1 MDLFQ
6 TRQLV
11 DYDLCVLGNPTN
23 CDTATVTI
31 TVSNPSGGV
40 TCPAS
45 QIATTDTYHVVSATG
60 GVSPERTVGAPL
72 AEGATATDE
81 NAAFTFFETI
91 TMDLTGSNDILVPEG
106 ELIELALTK
115 RFSDDARAEILM
127 SADGVSYNWP
137 WQHWS
142 GQLVSCR

>member
-1 MDLFQ
+1 VSTGDVGVVQNTPSGTYSF
-6 TRQLV
+6 
-11 DYDLCVLGNPTN
+11 DYDLCELGNPAN

-60 GVSPERTVGAPL
+60 GEFPERTVGPPL
-72 AEGATATDE
+72 AEGATATDQ
-81 NAAFTFFETI
+81 NAAFTFFPII

-106 ELIELALTK
+106 ELIEFMALGLQIL
-115 RFSDDARAEILM
+115 SDMMISSFR
-127 SADGVSYNWP
+127 
-137 WQHWS
+137 
-142 GQLVSCR
+142 LVGHALSK